1 MAKTVIRGARVF
13 DGQGLTGPRDVVIDG
28 HVIAAEAGELAGAE
42 VVEAEDSVLLPGLI
56 DAHLHL
62 KGPETLETLVSYGVT
77 TALDMA
83 SWPAELVQSLRNQLG
98 VTDIRSAGLPV
109 IGRGGR
115 HAQFGMPEGA
125 YARTPEQA
133 AAMVQSRVADRS
145 DYLKLV
151 LEAEGE
157 GGPDQATAAALVV
170 AARDAGLLT
179 IAHATSPGA
188 YDVAIAIGVDI
199 VTHVPFG
206 GSLRPDQVDALA
218 AAGQIVVPTLT
229 MAESISK
236 LRGTRLEEAIET
248 VAALHE
254 AGVPILAGTDANA
267 QPGVPPVEYGSSLH
281 RELELLSQA
290 GLSNAEALQAATAG
304 PAQYFGLA
312 DRGVVE
318 AGRRADLLLVAGDP
332 LTDLSATR
340 AITRVWVAGVSK
352 ER

>member
-28 HVIAAEAGELAGAE
+28 EVIAAEGGDLAGAE
-42 VVEAEDSVLLPGLI
+42 VVDAEGAVLLPGLI

-62 KGPETLETLVSYGVT
+62 HGPETLDKLLSYGVT

-83 SWPAELVQSLRNQLG
+83 CWPPSRVQSLRNG
-98 VTDIRSAGLPV
+98 PVDIRSAGLPV

-115 HAQFGMPEGA
+115 HAQFGMPEDA
-125 YARTPEQA
+125 YAGTPEQA
-133 AAMVQSRVADRS
+133 ADMVRSRIADGS

-151 LEAEGE
+151 LEALGE
-157 GGPDQATAAALVV
+157 GGPEQDSAAALVT

-179 IAHATSPGA
+179 IAHAASPGA

-236 LRGTRLEEAIET
+236 LRGTRLEDSLET

-267 QPGVPPVEYGSSLH
+267 QPGVPPVEHGSSLH
-281 RELELLSQA
+281 REVELLSQA

-304 PAQYFGLA
+304 PAQYFKLA

-318 AGRRADLLLVAGDP
+318 AGRRADLVLVAGDP
-332 LTDLSATR
+332 LAELSATR

-352 ER
+352 

>member
-13 DGQGLTGPRDVVIDG
+13 DGQGLTAPREVVIDG
-28 HVIAAEAGELAGAE
+28 GVISAEEADAGAE
-42 VVEAEDSVLLPGLI
+42 VVEAEGAVLLPGLI

-62 KGPETLETLVSYGVT
+62 RGPETLDKLVSYGVT
-77 TALDMA
+77 TGLDMA
-83 SWPAELVQSLRNQLG
+83 NWPAELVRSLRNRPG

-115 HAQFGMPEGA
+115 HAQFGMPEDA
-125 YARTPEQA
+125 YAGTPEQA
-133 AAMVQSRVADRS
+133 ADMVRSRIADGS
-145 DYLKLV
+145 DYLKVV
-151 LEAEGE
+151 LEAPGE
-157 GGPDQATAAALVV
+157 GGPDQASAAALVG

-188 YDVAIAIGVDI
+188 YDVAIAIGVDV

-206 GSLRPDQVDALA
+206 GSLHPDQIAALA
-218 AAGQIVVPTLT
+218 EAGQVVVPTLT

-236 LRGTRLEEAIET
+236 VRGTRLEEAVET
-248 VAALHE
+248 VAALHQ

-267 QPGVPPVEYGSSLH
+267 QAGVPPVEYGSSLH
-281 RELELLSQA
+281 RELELLAQA
-290 GLSNAEALQAATAG
+290 GLSNAEALNAATAG
-304 PAQYFGLA
+304 PAKYFKLA

-340 AITRVWVAGVSK
+340 AITRVWVA
-352 ER
+352 R